1 MYDKV
6 KEGRESLIFQEK
18 KMPPQTDSQK
28 IAQIA
33 EKLSCECPRKAR
45 LMAAI
50 MLERTQNPK
59 CEEG

>member
-1 MYDKV
+1 
-6 KEGRESLIFQEK
+6 
-18 KMPPQTDSQK
+18 MPPQTDAEK

-33 EKLSCECPRKAR
+33 EGIECECRHKAR

-50 MLERTQNPK
+50 MLERKQNPK